1 MKMKANIYV
10 QGIMLASMIIVGA
23 CDYVDEDDRFIYVEP
38 ANVAKRV
45 LIEDFTGQRC
55 VNCPSATETIKELQA
70 TYGKENVIAVA
81 IHSGPF
87 GKTLT
92 GTPYPLY
99 TETGDYY
106 YNLWGVQEQPSAMV
120 DRHGVVSNYMTWGT
134 LVYNAIQKSAPLFLN
149 AACSYDEATAAV
161 SISVSA
167 EGVDQTD
174 GKLQVWLTEDSVTSL
189 QFLQGNVI
197 DQNYVHNHVFRKSVN
212 ELTGDDFSIGEGESK
227 TFTYT
232 TEIDSKWNAENM
244 SAIVFVY
251 NAEGVQQVAEAKVAG
266 SADE

>member
-1 MKMKANIYV
+1 MMKAKIFT
-10 QGIMLASMIIVGA
+10 QGIMLASLLLVGA
-23 CDYVDEDDRFIYVEP
+23 CDYIDKDDRFIYVEP

-55 VNCPSATETIKELQA
+55 VNCPSATETIKQLQD

-87 GKTLT
+87 SKTLT

-106 YNLWGVQEQPSAMV
+106 YNLWGVQEQPSAMI
-120 DRHGVVSNYMTWGT
+120 DRHGVTSNYMTWGT
-134 LVYNAIQKSAPLFLN
+134 SVYKAIQESASLLLN
-149 AACSYDEATAAV
+149 ASCSYDAETSTA
-161 SISVSA
+161 SISIDA
-167 EGVDQTD
+167 EGVDAVD

-189 QFLQGNVI
+189 QFMEGNVI

-212 ELTGDDFSIGEGESK
+212 DVMGDAVSIGEGEKK
-227 TFTYT
+227 TLTYT
-232 TEIDSKWNAENM
+232 TEIDSKWNVENM
-244 SAIVFVY
+244 SVIVFVY
-251 NAEGVQQVAEAKVAG
+251 NGNGVLQAAEAKVTG
-266 SADE
+266 SEVE